1 MDAEIENQSRYKEIV
16 EKAEKILNLRD
27 PVEHSVFETLKQLIS
42 IQYLCPEVT
51 PEDYERTVRFTESAI
66 ADDKW
71 DLVNKFVQFGRQHMS
86 KEDIDALDDFI
97 KKRKK

>member
-1 MDAEIENQSRYKEIV
+1 MQ
-16 EKAEKILNLRD
+16 
-27 PVEHSVFETLKQLIS
+27 
-42 IQYLCPEVT
+42 IQNVL
-51 PEDYERTVRFTESAI
+51 DTVRFTESAI